1 MHHSVQSLCLYSH
14 YQLCT
19 RYNKGNF
26 IIIFD
31 SFLVSNRIY
40 KGGQFDITYIPS
52 KLGEQSYSTVDSFQ
66 EFNLGVRMGKVT
78 LFLLGCLLVKEGYAA
93 ISTNPEET
101 KYFSYSTPT
110 TRNELILGDVNSLN
124 SAPVRTAAKTFLI
137 IDGFLSDST
146 SPMSQTLK
154 DELLRTNPNTN
165 VIVVDW
171 GKLSGSGSTFGN
183 QLETY
188 SAYLKVLNNV
198 GPVAQRTADF
208 LEFLKNE
215 KGISFSHV
223 HIIGHSLGAH
233 IAGATGLWVTNKY
246 GGLIDRA
253 TGLDP
258 AGPLFSGQ
266 NNVDK
271 RLHKGDA
278 AFVDIYHTNRGTL
291 GDSAHQTGDVNVYV
305 NGGASQPG
313 CEEADSSGFAG
324 TK

>member
-1 MHHSVQSLCLYSH
+1 MI
-14 YQLCT
+14 
-19 RYNKGNF
+19 RA
-26 IIIFD
+26 
-31 SFLVSNRIY
+31 SF
-40 KGGQFDITYIPS
+40 
-52 KLGEQSYSTVDSFQ
+52 
-66 EFNLGVRMGKVT
+66 
-78 LFLLGCLLVKEGYAA
+78 FLLGCLLVKVGHAA
-93 ISTNPEET
+93 ISSNPAET
-101 KYFSYSTPT
+101 KYFAYTNPA
-110 TRNELILGDVNSLN
+110 TRNELILGDAGSLT
-124 SAPVRTAAKTFLI
+124 AATIRTATKTFLI

-146 SPMSQTLK
+146 SPMSQTTK
-154 DELLRTNPNTN
+154 DELLRSNPNTN

-171 GKLSGSGSTFGN
+171 GKLSGSGATIGN

-188 SAYLKVLNNV
+188 AVYLKVLENV

-208 LEFLKNE
+208 LNFLKTE
-215 KGISFSHV
+215 KGIDYSQV

-233 IAGATGLWVTNKY
+233 IAGATGYWVTSKY
-246 GGLIDRA
+246 SSIIGRA

-278 AFVDIYHTNRGTL
+278 TFVDIYHTNRGTL
-291 GDSAHQTGDVNVYV
+291 GDSAHQTGDINVYV

-324 TK
+324 YCSHSYSWQLWNSCSISNNCNACPCAGYDCQCATCSPTCSNGINLGLNTPTSARGAYYVSNGPLA